1 MCFSAPKM
9 PSMPAPP
16 PPPPPP
22 PTPMAGS
29 VQASPLEMA
38 GAPKMRSSTKGKAML
53 TIPLGGLGGMGSSA
67 GMSI

>member
-1 MCFSAPKM
+1 
-9 PSMPAPP
+9 
-16 PPPPPP
+16 
-22 PTPMAGS
+22 MAGS